1 MLVAIAQ
8 AHSKIV
14 STEEFESTE
23 QHELVIKLT
32 RISRRKKK
40 TSKKRCIKM
49 NFSKVSYFFVVVPS
63 FYITTLYVC
72 FSLCVS
78 VFLAL
83 SSSSVT
89 FELIICAHIWRV
101 CADLFIDNFRNDDDD
116 VDVECEN
123 DGTNGMVR
131 W

>member
-1 MLVAIAQ
+1 MLL
-8 AHSKIV
+8 S
-14 STEEFESTE
+14 
-23 QHELVIKLT
+23 
-32 RISRRKKK
+32 IS
-40 TSKKRCIKM
+40 
-49 NFSKVSYFFVVVPS
+49 
-63 FYITTLYVC
+63 L
-72 FSLCVS
+72 SLCVS
-78 VFLAL
+78 AFLAL

-116 VDVECEN
+116 VDVECED